1 MRWAYKSKLGKG
13 NEGQTRAWEIALR
26 RLRKWGCFICIAI
39 LVLTNRRSIML
50 QHKILKEDGW
60 REKNLAFLEMERGNL
75 KRHSVKGGEQEQVAE
90 RDKLNSGQMS

>member
-1 MRWAYKSKLGKG
+1 
-13 NEGQTRAWEIALR
+13 
-26 RLRKWGCFICIAI
+26 
-39 LVLTNRRSIML
+39 ML

-75 KRHSVKGGEQEQVAE
+75 KRHSMKGGEQEQVAE